1 MRTLIGAARMFVLT
15 LWMLSALA
23 ITVLVFPWASQT
35 LRGRFTRALSRAVV
49 RLAGVRLSATGVAL
63 PAELAATGVAH
74 WTKGRLVLA
83 NHITWLDIFAIDA
96 VLPSRFVA
104 KAEIGRWPV
113 VGWMVT
119 LSGTL
124 YIERGRRHAVAA
136 ANHRVAEHL
145 ARGETVAVFPEG
157 TTGDGTQLLPFHSN
171 LVAPALEVGCE
182 IWPVAV
188 RYTEAGQPSMAP
200 AYVGEATLLQ
210 TMWRIVTTRN
220 LEVEVALLPPLQSV
234 GATRH
239 ALAEGARQAI
249 AAHLG
254 VAADA
259 RRKPREVAS
268 LSPGAAPAGRAPGT
282 PLDR

>member
-1 MRTLIGAARMFVLT
+1 MRTLIGTARMAVLT
-15 LWMLSALA
+15 LWMLSALGV
-23 ITVLVFPWASQT
+23 TMLVFPWAPQT
-35 LRGRFTRALSRAVV
+35 LRGRFTRILSRAVV
-49 RLAGVRLSATGVAL
+49 RLAGVRLHVTGVAL
-63 PAELAATGVAH
+63 PAELAATGVAA
-74 WTKGRLVLA
+74 WTTGRLVLA

-136 ANHRVAEHL
+136 ANDRVADHL
-145 ARGETVAVFPEG
+145 RRGETVAVFPEG

-188 RYTEAGQPSMAP
+188 RYTEAGRPSTAP
-200 AYVGEATLLQ
+200 AYVGEATLMQ
-210 TMWRIVTTRN
+210 TMWRIVTTRD
-220 LEVEVALLPPLQSV
+220 LQVEVALLPALSPA

-239 ALAEGARQAI
+239 GLTEGARQAI

-254 VAADA
+254 VEASP
-259 RRKPREVAS
+259 RRRPREPEP
-268 LSPGAAPAGRAPGT
+268 LSPDSAPEGKEPGT
-282 PLDR
+282 PHGR

>member
-1 MRTLIGAARMFVLT
+1 MRTLIGALRMGVLT
-15 LWMLSALA
+15 LWMLSALGV
-23 ITVLVFPWASQT
+23 TVLVFPWAPQT
-35 LRGRFTRALSRAVV
+35 LRGRCTRGLSRAVV
-49 RLAGVRLSATGVAL
+49 RLAGVRLRATGVTL
-63 PAELAATGVAH
+63 PRELAATGVAA
-74 WTKGRLVLA
+74 WTSGRLLLA

-171 LVAPALEVGCE
+171 LVAPAIEVGCE

-188 RYTEAGQPSMAP
+188 RYTEAGRATTAP
-200 AYVGEATLLQ
+200 AYVGEVTLLQ
-210 TMWRIVTTRN
+210 TMWRIVTARD
-220 LEVEVALLPPLQSV
+220 LQVEVTLLPALSPV

-239 ALAEGARQAI
+239 GLTEQARQAI

-254 VAADA
+254 VAAEP
-259 RRKPREVAS
+259 RRKPRE
-268 LSPGAAPAGRAPGT
+268 LEPFSPGAEPAGNGPGT
-282 PLDR
+282 PCDR